1 MSQAR
6 PPDVA
11 ERMPENTI
19 LAATAA
25 GRRLSLL
32 SDLACPACGR
42 EMLTEVAS
50 QGGRPASMAC
60 NHCGRRWPVHKRTP
74 AFLPPVEAA
83 IPSGAEA
90 LLHAPDVER
99 WDAFCHAVRDADP
112 ALGAEVFDFSRDDWR
127 FLLPLPP
134 DAQVLLLGCGWG
146 RLASSMADIAGR
158 VYAVDQDEA
167 KTRFVNARAYA
178 EGRSN
183 LLGITAGI
191 HALPFRRASFHLVV
205 VADPAVIE
213 QKVTGRSVLTNLVYL
228 RAFLAQNGA
237 LLLRAHQGRPTGLLA
252 VDAWQWER
260 RLRHA
265 GFRRVEDL
273 LALPDADTCSYV
285 VRTCAEVPPGM
296 AVRAFARYCLE
307 PKSASRRA
315 MRRLAGALPVPN
327 AVRLAAPGHWRL
339 VTGDGP
345 CCPAVL
351 ADPGLPGGEW
361 GIVAAR
367 SRPYQGAR
375 AHFIAIDPTTAR
387 PRFLVKVARDA
398 GASGVIDREFR
409 MLTTLREALTS
420 EMRATIPEA
429 LARFTVHGHPA
440 SAQSYLEGR
449 HLAALLA
456 ETPRRHRPEAAADLL
471 GHATI
476 WLSRFHRETARDVTL
491 TRDLLDELLLSDLAR
506 VLETCAFTDQAR
518 SLLASLKE
526 DALRLVGQRI
536 PLVCEHRDFWAKNIL
551 MDGTTI
557 RVVDWDLA
565 ASDRLP
571 LGDLFELIH
580 SLAFILTGDQEKL
593 ERTGDM
599 LTMAYGGHGTFSRA
613 VRLSLDAYCAR
624 LRIPREWGRV
634 LLPLLMLRKAVLH
647 VDHFRSGMAP
657 RWLTV
662 GVRFLE
668 APTRFPVI
676 LGLAGSRI
684 AEGGSR

>member
-1 MSQAR
+1 
-6 PPDVA
+6 
-11 ERMPENTI
+11 MPENTI

-273 LALPDADTCSYV
+273 GAARRRYVLLRRAHVRGSAAWHGSAGVRALPGAQ
-285 VRTCAEVPPGM
+285 
-296 AVRAFARYCLE
+296 
-307 PKSASRRA
+307 SASAGPCVGCRRA
-315 MRRLAGALPVPN
+315 ACSERGAPGRARPGVLSRAMAP
-327 AVRLAAPGHWRL
+327 AAPPSSPIPGSQGGSGASWRH
-339 VTGDGP
+339 
-345 CCPAVL
+345 A
-351 ADPGLPGGEW
+351 
-361 GIVAAR
+361 AAR
-367 SRPYQGAR
+367 TRERVPTSSPSIPPRHALGSSSR
-375 AHFIAIDPTTAR
+375 
-387 PRFLVKVARDA
+387 
-398 GASGVIDREFR
+398 
-409 MLTTLREALTS
+409 
-420 EMRATIPEA
+420 
-429 LARFTVHGHPA
+429 
-440 SAQSYLEGR
+440 
-449 HLAALLA
+449 
-456 ETPRRHRPEAAADLL
+456 
-471 GHATI
+471 
-476 WLSRFHRETARDVTL
+476 
-491 TRDLLDELLLSDLAR
+491 
-506 VLETCAFTDQAR
+506 
-518 SLLASLKE
+518 
-526 DALRLVGQRI
+526 
-536 PLVCEHRDFWAKNIL
+536 
-551 MDGTTI
+551 
-557 RVVDWDLA
+557 
-565 ASDRLP
+565 
-571 LGDLFELIH
+571 
-580 SLAFILTGDQEKL
+580 
-593 ERTGDM
+593 
-599 LTMAYGGHGTFSRA
+599 
-613 VRLSLDAYCAR
+613 
-624 LRIPREWGRV
+624 
-634 LLPLLMLRKAVLH
+634 
-647 VDHFRSGMAP
+647 
-657 RWLTV
+657 
-662 GVRFLE
+662 
-668 APTRFPVI
+668 
-676 LGLAGSRI
+676 
-684 AEGGSR
+684 